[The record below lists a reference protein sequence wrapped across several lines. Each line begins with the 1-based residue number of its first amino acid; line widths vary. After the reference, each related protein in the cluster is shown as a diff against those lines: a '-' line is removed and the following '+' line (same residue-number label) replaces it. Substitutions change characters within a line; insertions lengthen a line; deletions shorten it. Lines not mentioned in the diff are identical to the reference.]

1 MLGQQKVNKT
11 PLVRK
16 NGSTNGSTKVNKKLF
31 NFLSSYYIVQE
42 KTPPLFR
49 ENSVFVRDPF
59 RILGSKTF
67 DLVRKDLPPGK
78 HMTVRKLLAS
88 TLHIFLGLFV

>member
-42 KTPPLFR
+42 KTP
-49 ENSVFVRDPF
+49 
-59 RILGSKTF
+59 
-67 DLVRKDLPPGK
+67 
-78 HMTVRKLLAS
+78 
-88 TLHIFLGLFV
+88 